1 MVFSTKETLN
11 NIQGNLIILNILEI
25 NCNILLHND
34 NIEDLLNKSIEVKF
48 NIFRILELHL
58 NYMNNQLKM
67 QIE

>member
-34 NIEDLLNKSIEVKF
+34 NIEDLLNKSIEV
-48 NIFRILELHL
+48 I
-58 NYMNNQLKM
+58 
-67 QIE
+67 